1 MFSDILYTVHICTQ
15 SSKMRFQAHIDDVVE
30 DTKHGILSLVPSA
43 LADFAAELTNISQC
57 TSMWDG
63 FGRWLWAFH
72 LNIQDLKLDPSC
84 QVLQLQQP

>member
-30 DTKHGILSLVPSA
+30 DTKHGILWLVPSA
-43 LADFAAELTNISQC
+43 RADFAAELTNISQC

-63 FGRWLWAFH
+63 VSEVDFEHSTSTFKIS
-72 LNIQDLKLDPSC
+72 N
-84 QVLQLQQP
+84 